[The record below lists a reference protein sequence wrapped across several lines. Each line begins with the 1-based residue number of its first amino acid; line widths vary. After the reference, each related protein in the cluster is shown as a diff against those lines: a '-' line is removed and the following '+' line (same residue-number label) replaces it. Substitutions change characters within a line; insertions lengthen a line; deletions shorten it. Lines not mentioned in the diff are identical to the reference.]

1 MSDESRKASVEGI
14 AQPDALLRSACTEC
28 HRRKQKCNR
37 QWPCNNC
44 QKRKVADRCRF
55 RDDSKGGS
63 GEDAWAASLD
73 VKRKRDMKGSEE
85 ESDDDV
91 GDVLEAIGYSR
102 LHLLTKLDQDSG
114 GSKPSE
120 QYYLDPKTS
129 PQLKRALDVLPPRH
143 IVDSLI
149 QSFLDVV
156 NFYYYIVYPPY
167 FSKEYARWW
176 DDYTKDRPCGV
187 QWTCLLLMVCACSVQ
202 HIDSQL
208 GGKIESEVGA
218 SVQDLAQ
225 RYHDAAR
232 ELHSV
237 IPVGYGHVYTVQYL
251 LHSCY
256 WFKAEARF
264 AECWQVLG
272 AVVREAQMIDL
283 HKKPSGQ
290 LPGFELEMKRRLWC
304 IVDSWD
310 WLVSSLLARPMLIDR
325 SECDVGLPSLTL
337 EDYPASPML
346 HLKLQ
351 SELVSLIYNRFGPPS
366 VLQDPED
373 IRDYQAILE
382 EFMKTFPPEYA
393 LDHPNT
399 PTNEDLPWIALH
411 RHYMHTCT
419 LSIALGP
426 FRGYMAKTMTEAS
439 SPAIDLEFR
448 QTGIDYALRLMDAV
462 HRFFEYVWTRD
473 TTFHFV
479 PFCIFDTAALLC
491 SVIIHAKDDNVPRRQ
506 EVTRAIGRA
515 FGTLKK
521 LRTAT
526 NTAKAPYDVLRRLI
540 KKLPSASAML
550 ADDGRK
556 KRRFD
561 PPSENQ
567 GSAPLAAL
575 PSSQQGT
582 ESSLVAQVPV
592 PSIPAQSIQEIPQQ
606 TQYQQYPDPAAVI
619 PNGAH
624 ANEQPYM
631 AYPHNGSDPSFQSYP
646 YTQQQMHNVPVTSAP
661 SWNEDINNR
670 SHMQN
675 LTAGPQPVD
684 MGFQAISDAELGDLA
699 MLWNWQ
705 SLDLG
710 FTSNPIYQERSPRDN
725 QI

>member
-1 MSDESRKASVEGI
+1 MTPEESRKSSIEGI
-14 AQPDALLRSACTEC
+14 AQPETLLRSACTEC

-44 QKRKVADRCRF
+44 QKRKVADQCRF
-55 RDDSKGGS
+55 RDDSKVTS
-63 GEDAWAASLD
+63 GEDAWSASLE
-73 VKRKRDMKGSEE
+73 VKRKRDMHGDEGASD
-85 ESDDDV
+85 DDDV

-102 LHLLTKLDQDSG
+102 LHMLTNLDQEA
-114 GSKPSE
+114 GSTKPSD
-120 QYYLDPKTS
+120 QYYLDPKDS
-129 PQLKRALDVLPPRH
+129 AQLKRALDVLPPRH
-143 IVDSLI
+143 IVGTLV

-156 NFYYYIVYPPY
+156 NFYYYIVYPPH

-176 DDYTKDRPCGV
+176 DDYTKGRPCGV

-202 HIDSQL
+202 HVESQT
-208 GGKIESEVGA
+208 GSRIESELGT
-218 SVQDLAQ
+218 SVKDLTQ
-225 RYHDAAR
+225 KYHDAAR
-232 ELHSV
+232 ELHSA

-272 AVVREAQMIDL
+272 AVVREAQMINL
-283 HKKPSGQ
+283 HKKPVDQ

-325 SECDVGLPSLTL
+325 TECDVGLPCLTL

-351 SELVSLIYNRFGPPS
+351 SELVSLIYKRFGGPK
-366 VLQDPED
+366 LLTDPAD
-373 IRDYQAILE
+373 IRDYQNIME
-382 EFMKTFPPEYA
+382 DFMKTFPPEYA

-426 FRGYMAKTMTEAS
+426 FRAFMAKSMRRSSAS
-439 SPAIDLEFR
+439 AVDLEFR
-448 QTGIDYALRLMDAV
+448 LTGIDYALRLMEAV

-491 SVIIHAKDDNVPRRQ
+491 SVIIHAEDGHIPRRE
-506 EVTRAIGRA
+506 EVAGSIARA
-515 FGTLKK
+515 FATLKK

-540 KKLPSASAML
+540 KKLPSSSGMQA
-550 ADDGRK
+550 ADAHK

-561 PPSENQ
+561 MPPGGQ
-567 GSAPLAAL
+567 GSMPVAAPVSQPSVDASPVVLAPMPI
-575 PSSQQGT
+575 PSSQLTPVQSHY
-582 ESSLVAQVPV
+582 EPYANPAPVAPGRIQTGGQQYVSYPHNDTDPRYQHYTYTAPPHM
-592 PSIPAQSIQEIPQQ
+592 PSIP
-606 TQYQQYPDPAAVI
+606 
-619 PNGAH
+619 
-624 ANEQPYM
+624 
-631 AYPHNGSDPSFQSYP
+631 
-646 YTQQQMHNVPVTSAP
+646 VTAAP
-661 SWNEDINNR
+661 SWTAEVNSR

-675 LTAGPQPVD
+675 LTAGPPQID
-684 MGFQAISDAELGDLA
+684 MGFQQISDAELGDLA
-699 MLWNWQ
+699 MLWNWE

-710 FTSNPIYQERSPRDN
+710 YTSNPIYQAM
-725 QI
+725 

>member
-1 MSDESRKASVEGI
+1 MPEDSRKGSVESM

-44 QKRKVADRCRF
+44 QKRKVADQCRF
-55 RDDSKGGS
+55 RDDSKATS
-63 GEDAWAASLD
+63 GDDAWAASLD
-73 VKRKRDMKGSEE
+73 VKRKRDMQGEE
-85 ESDDDV
+85 GDSDDDV
-91 GDVLEAIGYSR
+91 DGILEAIGYSR

-114 GSKPSE
+114 STKPSE
-120 QYYLDPKTS
+120 QYYLDPKDS
-129 PQLKRALDVLPPRH
+129 AQLQRALDVLPPRH

-156 NFYYYIVYPPY
+156 NFYYYIVYPPH

-176 DDYTKDRPCGV
+176 DDYTKGRPCGA

-202 HIDSQL
+202 HIDSQT
-208 GGKIESEVGA
+208 GSRIESELGT
-218 SVQDLAQ
+218 SVKDLTQ
-225 RYHDAAR
+225 KYHDAAR
-232 ELHSV
+232 ELHSA

-272 AVVREAQMIDL
+272 AVVREAQMINL
-283 HKKPSGQ
+283 HKKPVDQ

-310 WLVSSLLARPMLIDR
+310 WLVSCLLARPMLINR
-325 SECDVGLPSLTL
+325 EECDVGLPCLTL

-351 SELVSLIYNRFGPPS
+351 SELVGLIFKRFGGPKILTEPA
-366 VLQDPED
+366 D
-373 IRDYQAILE
+373 IRDYQKIME
-382 EFMKTFPPEYA
+382 DFMKTFPPEYA
-393 LDHPNT
+393 MDHPNG
-399 PTNEDLPWIALH
+399 PANEDLPWIALH

-419 LSIALGP
+419 LSISLGP
-426 FRGYMAKTMTEAS
+426 FRGYMAKNIRESTATAVD
-439 SPAIDLEFR
+439 IEFR
-448 QTGIDYALRLMDAV
+448 LTGIDYALKLMDAV

-491 SVIIHAKDDNVPRRQ
+491 SVIIHAEDGRVPRRE
-506 EVTRAIGRA
+506 EVTGSIARA
-515 FGTLKK
+515 FITLKK

-540 KKLPSASAML
+540 KKLPSSSGMQA
-550 ADDGRK
+550 ADPFK
-556 KRRFD
+556 KRRYD
-561 PPSENQ
+561 TPPGGQ
-567 GSAPLAAL
+567 GAIPIAAAMSQPSVETSHIAPA
-575 PSSQQGT
+575 PM
-582 ESSLVAQVPV
+582 PV
-592 PSIPAQSIQEIPQQ
+592 PSQVSPAQAH
-606 TQYQQYPDPAAVI
+606 YQPYANPVPAAPGRIQTEGPSYV
-619 PNGAH
+619 
-624 ANEQPYM
+624 
-631 AYPHNGSDPSFQSYP
+631 AYPTNNVDPRYQHYM
-646 YTQQQMHNVPVTSAP
+646 YTAAPHMQTIPSTTAPP
-661 SWNEDINNR
+661 SWPEEINNR

-675 LTAGPQPVD
+675 LTAGPPQVD
-684 MGFQAISDAELGDLA
+684 MGFQQISDTELGDLA
-699 MLWNWQ
+699 MLWNWE

-710 FTSNPIYQERSPRDN
+710 FTSNPIYQEM
-725 QI
+725 

>member
-1 MSDESRKASVEGI
+1 MPDDSRKPSLEGI
-14 AQPDALLRSACTEC
+14 TQPETLLRSACTEC

-44 QKRKVADRCRF
+44 QKRKVADQCRF
-55 RDDSKGGS
+55 KDDSKAGS
-63 GEDAWAASLD
+63 GEDAWSASVE
-73 VKRKRDMKGSEE
+73 VKRKRDRLGQEE
-85 ESDDDV
+85 ESDSDV

-114 GSKPSE
+114 STKPSG
-120 QYYLDPKTS
+120 QYRLDPKNS
-129 PQLKRALDVLPPRH
+129 AQLRRALGVLPPRP
-143 IVDSLI
+143 VVADSLV

-176 DDYTKDRPCGV
+176 DDYTKGRPIGV

-202 HIDSQL
+202 HVDGQL
-208 GGKIESEVGA
+208 RSKIESDVGET
-218 SVQDLAQ
+218 VKELTQK
-225 RYHDAAR
+225 YHDAAR
-232 ELHSV
+232 ELHSA
-237 IPVGYGHVYTVQYL
+237 IPVGHGHVYTVQYL

-272 AVVREAQMIDL
+272 AVVREAQMINL
-283 HKKPSGQ
+283 HKKPEGQ

-325 SECDVGLPSLTL
+325 AECDVGLPSLTL

-351 SELVSLIYNRFGPPS
+351 SELVSLIFKRFGPPKI
-366 VLQDPED
+366 LTDPTE
-373 IRDYQAILE
+373 IRDYKNILE
-382 EFMKTFPPEYA
+382 GFMKTFPPEYA

-426 FRGYMAKTMTEAS
+426 FRGYMAKSMKKTS
-439 SPAIDLEFR
+439 SPDDDLEFR
-448 QTGIDYALRLMDAV
+448 DTGIDYALRLMEAV

-491 SVIIHAKDDNVPRRQ
+491 SVIIHAEDGIVPRR
-506 EVTRAIGRA
+506 EEIVASISRA
-515 FGTLKK
+515 FSTLKK

-540 KKLPSASAML
+540 KKLPSTAGMQAVD
-550 ADDGRK
+550 AHK

-561 PPSENQ
+561 TPPGNNGVVSV
-567 GSAPLAAL
+567 APLAQPNVQPAH
-575 PSSQQGT
+575 
-582 ESSLVAQVPV
+582 LVPAPIQVPV
-592 PSIPAQSIQEIPQQ
+592 QPAQHVL
-606 TQYQQYPDPAAVI
+606 PAA
-619 PNGAH
+619 H
-624 ANEQPYM
+624 YQPYNNPPAVVPGRM
-631 AYPHNGSDPSFQSYP
+631 QAGQRPFIPYHQDVQEPQFENYT
-646 YTQQQMHNVPVTSAP
+646 YTQQQMPPSAP
-661 SWNEDINNR
+661 NGQSWPDDITGN
-670 SHMQN
+670 MQSF
-675 LTAGPQPVD
+675 TAGQPQFE
-684 MGFQAISDAELGDLA
+684 MGWQTISDAELGDLA

-705 SLDLG
+705 SLNLG
-710 FTSNPIYQERSPRDN
+710 FTTNPIYQNRE

>member
-1 MSDESRKASVEGI
+1 MPDESRNPSLEGSAST
-14 AQPDALLRSACTEC
+14 QPDALLRSACTEC

-44 QKRKVADRCRF
+44 QKRKVADQCRF
-55 RDDSKGGS
+55 KDDSKGS
-63 GEDAWAASLD
+63 PSEDAWAPSVD
-73 VKRKRDMKGSEE
+73 VKRKRDMRGLDDD
-85 ESDDDV
+85 SDSDV

-114 GSKPSE
+114 TTKPSE
-120 QYYLDPKTS
+120 QYRLDPKTDAK
-129 PQLKRALDVLPPRH
+129 LKRALDVLPPRNV
-143 IVDSLI
+143 VDSLI

-167 FSKEYARWW
+167 FSKEYALWW
-176 DDYTKDRPCGV
+176 DDYTKGRPCGV

-202 HIDSQL
+202 HIDGQL
-208 GGKIESEVGA
+208 RSKIENELGEPVKE
-218 SVQDLAQ
+218 LTQ

-232 ELHSV
+232 ELHSA

-272 AVVREAQMIDL
+272 AVVREAQMINL
-283 HKKPSGQ
+283 HKMPEGQ

-310 WLVSSLLARPMLIDR
+310 WLVSCLLARPMLIDR
-325 SECDVGLPSLTL
+325 KECDVGLPSLTL

-351 SELVSLIYNRFGPPS
+351 SQLVGLIFDRFGGPKI
-366 VLQDPED
+366 LTDPQD
-373 IRDYQAILE
+373 IRDYQTILE
-382 EFMKTFPPEYA
+382 DFMKTFPPEYA
-393 LDHPNT
+393 MDHPNT
-399 PTNEDLPWIALH
+399 PSNEKLPWIALH

-426 FRGYMAKTMTEAS
+426 FRGYMAKTMKRATAS
-439 SPAIDLEFR
+439 AVDLEFR
-448 QTGIDYALRLMDAV
+448 ETGIDYALRLMEAV

-491 SVIIHAKDDNVPRRQ
+491 SVIIHAEDGLVPRRE
-506 EVTRAIGRA
+506 EVISSVARA
-515 FGTLKK
+515 FTTLKK

-540 KKLPSASAML
+540 KKLPSTTGMQA
-550 ADDGRK
+550 ADAHK
-556 KRRFD
+556 KRRFET
-561 PPSENQ
+561 PP
-567 GSAPLAAL
+567 GSNGAIAIPIAAGPVSQRGME
-575 PSSQQGT
+575 PSVLVPTVPSQMP
-582 ESSLVAQVPV
+582 VQVPQHAV
-592 PSIPAQSIQEIPQQ
+592 PAAH
-606 TQYQQYPDPAAVI
+606 YQQYLNPPPPPPMVPVRMQAGQRPPMPYPQDLQ
-619 PNGAH
+619 
-624 ANEQPYM
+624 EQ
-631 AYPHNGSDPSFQSYP
+631 HFQN
-646 YTQQQMHNVPVTSAP
+646 YTYAQQQMYLPPTNGRSWSDQIISA
-661 SWNEDINNR
+661 D
-670 SHMQN
+670 MQN
-675 LTAGPQPVD
+675 FTAGPLPPD
-684 MGFQAISDAELGDLA
+684 MPFQISEAELGDLA
-699 MLWNWQ
+699 MLWNWE

-710 FTSNPIYQERSPRDN
+710 FTSNPIYQN
-725 QI
+725 Q

>member
-1 MSDESRKASVEGI
+1 MPEETRNSSTEGLSP
-14 AQPDALLRSACTEC
+14 PDAQLRSACTEC

-44 QKRKVADRCRF
+44 QKRKVADQCRF
-55 RDDSKGGS
+55 KDDSKAS
-63 GEDAWAASLD
+63 PGEDAWAASLD
-73 VKRKRDMKGSEE
+73 IKRKRDIEGSDG
-85 ESDDDV
+85 ESDDDI
-91 GDVLEAIGYSR
+91 GDVLEAIGYTR
-102 LHLLTKLDQDSG
+102 LHLLSKLDQDSG
-114 GSKPSE
+114 STEASE

-129 PQLKRALDVLPPRH
+129 PQLRRALDVLPPRH
-143 IVDSLI
+143 IVDSLV

-156 NFYYYIVYPPY
+156 NFYYYIVYPPN
-167 FSKEYARWW
+167 FSKEYSLWW

-202 HIDSQL
+202 HVDSQL
-208 GGKIESEVGA
+208 GARVESEVGA
-218 SVQDLAQ
+218 SVKDLTQ

-237 IPVGYGHVYTVQYL
+237 IPVGYGHIYTVQYL

-272 AVVREAQMIDL
+272 AVVREAQMINL
-283 HKKPSGQ
+283 HKKPVGQ

-325 SECDVGLPSLTL
+325 AECDIGLPSLTL
-337 EDYPASPML
+337 EEYPASPML

-351 SELVSLIYNRFGPPS
+351 SELVGLIFKRFGPPK
-366 VLQDPED
+366 VLEKAED
-373 IRDYQAILE
+373 IRAYQDILE
-382 EFMKTFPPEYA
+382 DFMKTFPAEYA

-399 PTNEDLPWIALH
+399 PDHENLPWIALH

-426 FRGYMAKTMTEAS
+426 FRGYMAKTMTKS
-439 SPAIDLEFR
+439 SSSSIDLEFR

-491 SVIIHAKDDNVPRRQ
+491 SVIIHAEDGNIPRRQ
-506 EVTRAIGRA
+506 EVTGAISKA
-515 FGTLKK
+515 FSTLKK

-540 KKLPSASAML
+540 KKLPSSSGML
-550 ADDGRK
+550 VSDAHK

-561 PPSENQ
+561 PPSGNQ
-567 GSAPLAAL
+567 GSVPIA
-575 PSSQQGT
+575 
-582 ESSLVAQVPV
+582 PV
-592 PSIPAQSIQEIPQQ
+592 PSSNSAVDSSMIAQAQASMPARHVQELPQQ
-606 TQYQQYPDPAAVI
+606 AQYRHYPNPAAEYSNPVQAGEQSYMTYSQNG
-619 PNGAH
+619 PNGF
-624 ANEQPYM
+624 
-631 AYPHNGSDPSFQSYP
+631 HN
-646 YTQQQMHNVPVTSAP
+646 YTYTPQQQTHHVPASSAP
-661 SWNEDINNR
+661 SWSGDINSQ
-670 SHMQN
+670 SHMEN
-675 LTAGPQPVD
+675 HTAGPTVD
-684 MGFQAISDAELGDLA
+684 MGFQTISDAELGDLA

-710 FTSNPIYQERSPRDN
+710 FTSNPIYQERSPI
-725 QI
+725 Q

>member
-1 MSDESRKASVEGI
+1 MPDDSRKSSLEAL
-14 AQPDALLRSACTEC
+14 AQPEALLRSACTEC

-44 QKRKVADRCRF
+44 QKRKVADQCRF
-55 RDDSKGGS
+55 RDDFKAGS
-63 GEDAWAASLD
+63 GDDAWSASVE
-73 VKRKRDMKGSEE
+73 VKRKRDQAGQDD
-85 ESDDDV
+85 ESDSDV

-102 LHLLTKLDQDSG
+102 LHMLTKLDQDSG
-114 GSKPSE
+114 STKPSE
-120 QYYLDPKTS
+120 QYRLDPKNS
-129 PQLKRALDVLPPRH
+129 AQLKRALDVLPPRPV
-143 IVDSLI
+143 VDCLV

-176 DDYTKDRPCGV
+176 DDYTKGRTCGV

-202 HIDSQL
+202 HVDGQL
-208 GGKIESEVGA
+208 RAKIENDVGE
-218 SVQDLAQ
+218 SVKELTQK
-225 RYHDAAR
+225 YHDAAR
-232 ELHSV
+232 ELHSA
-237 IPVGYGHVYTVQYL
+237 IPVGHGHVYTVQYL

-283 HKKPSGQ
+283 HKKPEGQ

-325 SECDVGLPSLTL
+325 AECDVGLPSLAL

-351 SELVSLIYNRFGPPS
+351 SELVSLIFKRFGPPKI
-366 VLQDPED
+366 LTEPDE

-382 EFMKTFPPEYA
+382 GFMKTFPPEYA

-399 PTNEDLPWIALH
+399 PANEDLPWIALH

-426 FRGYMAKTMTEAS
+426 FRGYMAKSMKRSTA
-439 SPAIDLEFR
+439 PAIDLEFR
-448 QTGIDYALRLMDAV
+448 ETGIDYALRLMDAV

-491 SVIIHAKDDNVPRRQ
+491 SVIIHAEDGIVPRRE
-506 EVTRAIGRA
+506 EVIGSIARA
-515 FGTLKK
+515 FATLKK

-540 KKLPSASAML
+540 KKLPSTAGMQA
-550 ADDGRK
+550 ADTHK

-561 PPSENQ
+561 QPPGAN
-567 GSAPLAAL
+567 GAIPVPAAARL
-575 PSSQQGT
+575 PSSQ
-582 ESSLVAQVPV
+582 VAEIAPAPVQVLSQPV
-592 PSIPAQSIQEIPQQ
+592 QHALPTA
-606 TQYQQYPDPAAVI
+606 QYQPYNNPPPVVPGRMQAGQQPSMPFPQDIQDHQFQNYTYAQQMNPTA
-619 PNGAH
+619 PNGQAWPDDITSSM
-624 ANEQPYM
+624 Q
-631 AYPHNGSDPSFQSYP
+631 SF
-646 YTQQQMHNVPVTSAP
+646 
-661 SWNEDINNR
+661 
-670 SHMQN
+670 
-675 LTAGPQPVD
+675 TAGQPQFE
-684 MGFQAISDAELGDLA
+684 MGWQTISEAELGDLA

-705 SLDLG
+705 SLNLG
-710 FTSNPIYQERSPRDN
+710 FTTNPIYQNRE
-725 QI
+725 QA